1 MAGIADHATSNG
13 PPGADVT
20 IAPRV
25 RQQMSRDDIL
35 MRTLLVVWILW
46 LLATVAL
53 PLGALL
59 RKSVEGPNGEFVGL
73 ANFAQFFANPALTA
87 SIGNSLY
94 IALVSTV
101 ICVFFAFVFAY
112 GLTRTCMPGRGTFKL
127 ISQIPLLA
135 PSLLPAISLVYLF
148 GNQGI
153 AKDLLFGASIYGPIG
168 IIIGEVFWTFP
179 HALIILITA
188 LSTSDGRLYEAAE
201 ALKASNWRTFWTVT
215 VPGARYGLI
224 SAIFVV
230 FTLVVTDFGVPK
242 VIGGQYNVLATDVYK
257 QVIGQQ
263 NFRMGAVVGLILLLP
278 AVLSFV
284 VDQYVQRFQS
294 TALSSRAIPYQ
305 PKPNALIDTTCFI
318 ACSLMAAAVLL
329 IIGMAFF
336 ASLATLWP
344 YNLTPSFKNYDFNN
358 MDGGGWGS
366 FYNSL
371 KMAGLTAVFGS
382 ILIFT
387 GAYLVEKTKGFESG
401 RFVFQLLALLPLA
414 VPGIVLG
421 LGYIFFFNAPS
432 NPASAIYGTMTILVV
447 CSIAHFYS
455 VSHLTAVTA
464 LKQLDREI
472 ETVSASLKVPFYRT
486 FFMVTLPV
494 CLPALLDICMYLFVN
509 ALTTVSAV
517 VFLYSPDTTLASIA
531 VLNMDD
537 AGDVAPAAA
546 MAMTIFFAA
555 TIVRTAYT
563 LLAKGVLM
571 RTQAWRVR

>member
-1 MAGIADHATSNG
+1 MAGTVDQAAA
-13 PPGADVT
+13 PGNLKMSALDSRV
-20 IAPRV
+20 V
-25 RQQMSRDDIL
+25 RQKTSRDDML
-35 MRTLLVVWILW
+35 MRLLLVIWILW
-46 LLATVAL
+46 LIATLAL

-59 RKSVEGPNGEFVGL
+59 RKSVEGPQGEFVGL
-73 ANFAQFFANPALTA
+73 ANFARFFANPALTA
-87 SIGNSLY
+87 SIGNSLF
-94 IALVSTV
+94 IAFLSTI
-101 ICVFFAFVFAY
+101 ICVLLSFVFAY
-112 GLTRTCMPGRGTFKL
+112 GLTRTCLPGRSVFKL

-153 AKDLLFGASIYGPIG
+153 AKGMLLGASIYGPIG

-179 HALIILITA
+179 HALIIMITA
-188 LSTSDGRLYEAAE
+188 LSTSDGRLYEAAQ

-215 VPGARYGLI
+215 VPGARYGLM

-230 FTLVVTDFGVPK
+230 FTLVITDFGVPK
-242 VIGGQYNVLATDVYK
+242 VVGGQFNVLATDVYK

-294 TALSSRAIPYQ
+294 AALSSRAVPYQ
-305 PKPNALIDTTCFI
+305 PKPDTQIDTACFI
-318 ACSLMAAAVLL
+318 ACSLIAAAILV
-329 IIGMAFF
+329 IIGMAGF

-358 MDGGGWGS
+358 MDGGGWKS

-371 KMAGLTAVFGS
+371 EMAGLTAAFGS

-387 GAYLVEKTKGFESG
+387 GAYLVEKIKGFRMG

-432 NPASAIYGTMTILVV
+432 NPANVIYGTMTILVV

-455 VSHLTAVTA
+455 VSHLTAITA
-464 LKQLDREI
+464 LKQLDQEI
-472 ETVSASLKVPFYRT
+472 ETVSSSLKVPFYHT
-486 FFMVTLPV
+486 FILVTLPV

-517 VFLYSPDTTLASIA
+517 VFLYSPNTTLASIA

-555 TIVRTAYT
+555 TFVRTVYT
-563 LLAKGVLM
+563 LLAKGVLL
-571 RTQAWRVR
+571 RTQAWRTR